1 MGKNVGGVCV
11 MFQLSPVLLELAPGF
26 AQVCPIWKAPV
37 QVLVVPVVPVEEKQ
51 QSLGYSSRIVPV

>member
-1 MGKNVGGVCV
+1 

-37 QVLVVPVVPVEEKQ
+37 QVLVVPVVPVEDKQ
-51 QSLGYSSRIVPV
+51 QSLDYSSRIVPV